1 MRVRFLVLGLLVLLS
16 VITYMDR
23 ICIAVAA
30 PRIRKEFDIP
40 AERWGWVMGAFVLS
54 YGLFE
59 IPSGAWGDRF
69 GQRHVLTRIVVWW
82 SAFTALTGMASNFWW
97 LIGTRFLFGAG
108 EAGAY
113 PNAAGSVGRWFP
125 AVERARAQGMIW
137 GASRIGG
144 ALTPVVVV
152 PLVATVG
159 WRCTFY
165 IFGGMG
171 LVWSTV
177 WWNWYRDHP
186 ADHPRVAA
194 RELAEI
200 GEDGRGPGH
209 AGVPWRLIF
218 CNPRL
223 WLIMA
228 MYSCYV
234 WGTTFYIMWLPE
246 YLTVGRG
253 FTEQEMAVFAALPF
267 VMGACGNVAGGVL
280 SDRLTKARGAL
291 IGRRLV
297 GAGCLAAS
305 AFCLFATAVVPN
317 RFAAVALLGLG
328 FGIMDGMLP
337 CAWALCLDIGG
348 RYAGA
353 ISGAMNSAGQ
363 AGSFVCTVLF
373 GYLVKWYGDYEA
385 PLIVIACMVLASALM
400 FYRIDPVRPLLLEEP
415 KPAIGKE

>member
-1 MRVRFLVLGLLVLLS
+1 MRVRYHVLALLVLLS

-23 ICIAVAA
+23 ICISQAGQ
-30 PRIRKEFDIP
+30 RIREEFNIKSD
-40 AERWGWVMGAFVLS
+40 RWGWVLGAFALS

-69 GQRHVLTRIVVWW
+69 GQRRVLTRIVVWW
-82 SAFTALTGMASNFWW
+82 SGFTALTGLASSFWG
-97 LIGTRFLFGAG
+97 LVATRFLFGAG

-125 AVERARAQGMIW
+125 AAERARAQGAIW

-144 ALTPVVVV
+144 ALTPLVVV
-152 PLVATVG
+152 PLLAAVG
-159 WRCTFY
+159 WRSTFY
-165 IFGGMG
+165 IFGAMG
-171 LVWSTV
+171 LVWAV
-177 WWNWYRDHP
+177 AWWSWYRDHP
-186 ADHPRVAA
+186 ANHRQVTP

-200 GEDGRGPGH
+200 GAEGRGGGH
-209 AGVPWRLIF
+209 AGVPWGQLF
-218 CNPRL
+218 ANPRL

-234 WGTTFYIMWLPE
+234 WGSTFYIMWLPD

-253 FTEQEMAVFAALPF
+253 FPERERAVFAALPF
-267 VMGACGNVAGGVL
+267 VMGACGNVTGGFL
-280 SDRLTKARGAL
+280 SDALTRARGPL

-297 GAGCLAAS
+297 GAGCLALS
-305 AFCLFATAVVPN
+305 AVCLLAAATAPN
-317 RFAAVALLGLG
+317 KIAAVAFLGLG
-328 FGIMDGMLP
+328 FGVMDGMLP

-348 RYAGA
+348 RYSGA

-373 GYLVKWYGDYEA
+373 GYLVEWYGNYDV
-385 PLIVIACMVLASALM
+385 PLMVVASMVLLSAFL
-400 FYRIDPVRPLLLEEP
+400 FYRIDPVRPLLLEVPEP
-415 KPAIGKE
+415 ELGEV